1 LVVVTIHSG
10 DHAGST
16 DDGNVIGGHDGDELT
31 MVMMMVISGSDLDAD
46 INSPATSSNGAILNS
61 LSATSKALCK
71 FSGAV
76 LLVRFS

>member
-1 LVVVTIHSG
+1 MHGG
-10 DHAGST
+10 DYAGST

-31 MVMMMVISGSDLDAD
+31 MVMMIVISDLDAD